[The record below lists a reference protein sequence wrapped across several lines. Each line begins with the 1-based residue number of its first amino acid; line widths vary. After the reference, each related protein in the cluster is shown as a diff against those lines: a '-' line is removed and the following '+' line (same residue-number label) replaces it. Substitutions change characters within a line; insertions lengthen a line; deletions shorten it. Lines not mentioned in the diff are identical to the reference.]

1 MSVPEKGFRPP
12 SLRAGFVL
20 GIVAVVMTSAA
31 PLLMVL
37 GPQLS
42 PDQVPLASMVGTQVT
57 WLGMLPLLLAIM
69 AFTRR
74 PARPAVLLPI
84 ALALSTAQSVGYLL
98 AMLELLPLDYTTLF
112 ALIIATGSSFGVLA
126 IALLPDD
133 RRGRPLVRRL
143 LIGVGVSIA
152 GAILFSS
159 FTVLAALTITI
170 MLGIELRSRRERA
183 AATSEATPVDPA
195 APWPPSGAAPE
206 PRP

>member
-20 GIVAVVMTSAA
+20 GIVAMVMTSAA

-37 GPQLS
+37 GPRLS

-143 LIGVGVSIA
+143 LVGVGVAIA

-159 FTVLAALTITI
+159 FTVLAALAITI

>member
-98 AMLELLPLDYTTLF
+98 AMLEFLPLDYTTLF

-159 FTVLAALTITI
+159 FTVLAALAITI

>member
-98 AMLELLPLDYTTLF
+98 AMLELLPLDYTTVF

-159 FTVLAALTITI
+159 FTVLAALAITI

>member
-98 AMLELLPLDYTTLF
+98 AMLELLPLDYTTVF

>member
-20 GIVAVVMTSAA
+20 GIAAVVMTSAA

-74 PARPAVLLPI
+74 PARPAALLPI

-98 AMLELLPLDYTTLF
+98 AMLELLPLDYTTVF

-159 FTVLAALTITI
+159 FTVLAAFAITF

>member
-159 FTVLAALTITI
+159 FTVLAALAITI

>member
-1 MSVPEKGFRPP
+1 MSAPRKGFRPP

-98 AMLELLPLDYTTLF
+98 AMLELLPLDYTTVF

>member
-20 GIVAVVMTSAA
+20 GIGAMVMTSAA

-112 ALIIATGSSFGVLA
+112 ALTIATGSSFGVLA

-159 FTVLAALTITI
+159 FTVLAALAITI